1 MFNWSDNIMTK
12 GMPVATITECAT
24 QAEVKSAI
32 DGITLAGANVGTT
45 AGDNYDRIEIV
56 PITGRTGWLVIKV
69 AFAAS

>member
-1 MFNWSDNIMTK
+1 MTK

-24 QAEVKSAI
+24 SAEIKTAV
-32 DGITLAGANVGTT
+32 DGITLAGANAGTS

-56 PITGRTGWLVIKV
+56 PIAGRQGWLVIKV